1 MREGLLSGSHE
12 GAELLGSADGDHGN
26 HSTARE
32 RRFRGKSPTIAGAWR
47 HTALR
52 LHPMKVTVVYS
63 P

>member
-32 RRFRGKSPTIAGAWR
+32 RRFRGKSPTIPG
-47 HTALR
+47 R
-52 LHPMKVTVVYS
+52 LASHSAPPASNEKDRGL
-63 P
+63 